1 MSQIDHF
8 HQDHTQSPLSLCFF
22 LQEKIV
28 ASVSTDS
35 KQREVGYLGK
45 QIFELSN
52 HLGNVLATI
61 TDKKLQV
68 STNTTSTAYFEADVQ
83 TVQDYYAFGMQMP
96 GRKLSGGYR
105 YGFNGKENDNEVKG
119 EGNQQ
124 DYGLRI
130 YDPRLGKFLSV
141 DPLAKE
147 YPWYTP
153 YQFAGNTPIQAI
165 DLDGG
170 EPKVAGK
177 NEAESGKDF
186 VIAGSGPGGYG
197 EIQRNWKWHSG
208 GLTTSS
214 GKKTQANW
222 YSPDDY
228 LTLLS
233 KTNAAASTGDKLNLF
248 SSAAKGWQ
256 KSSADAGQM
265 ELENFVGD
273 GSNDNAASSILRAAQ
288 IRANNANTSVSG
300 RADLSSVNVED
311 FIGVGLLLKQLVKQG
326 IKIGIGE
333 AAKGGVNAVEQVAVH
348 GNSLKSLKPTW
359 GYKLYSQD
367 GTFLKNGITSAVKAE
382 SRYTKAFMSDKVMLE
397 KKLFPNRAAAY
408 QWEFQQNQIF
418 RGPLNFNMH

>member
-1 MSQIDHF
+1 
-8 HQDHTQSPLSLCFF
+8 
-22 LQEKIV
+22 
-28 ASVSTDS
+28 
-35 KQREVGYLGK
+35 
-45 QIFELSN
+45 
-52 HLGNVLATI
+52 
-61 TDKKLQV
+61 
-68 STNTTSTAYFEADVQ
+68 
-83 TVQDYYAFGMQMP
+83 MP

-186 VIAGSGPGGYG
+186 VIAGTGPGGYG

-233 KTNAAASTGDKLNLF
+233 KTNAAATTADKLNLF

-256 KSSADAGQM
+256 KSSADAGQR

-273 GSNDNAASSILRAAQ
+273 GSNDNAASSILMAAQ

-326 IKIGIGE
+326 IKVGVGE
-333 AAKGGVNAVEQVAVH
+333 AANMGASKLPTQIHHFATNKSKTFTPQMSQIADEFGLSLNGAWNKQALPHLGRHPNAYHNFVLDGMQKARAGAGGSQAEFLNLFNQYVKKPVIQNP
-348 GNSLKSLKPTW
+348 GLLRKSGW
-359 GYKLYSQD
+359 
-367 GTFLKNGITSAVKAE
+367 
-382 SRYTKAFMSDKVMLE
+382 
-397 KKLFPNRAAAY
+397 
-408 QWEFQQNQIF
+408 
-418 RGPLNFNMH
+418 